1 MKIAIVGAGYWGIAC
16 ALEARSRGIE
26 VCLIDSSERMS
37 GSKAAGGH
45 FSLKWF
51 KGDFK
56 AHMKQAYEDAQRH
69 GVLFDTSVAVIN
81 TIYDRKKHGK
91 SFLKPKTDWWTFFP
105 PQFLG
110 LYPADISECV
120 SSFKATHSGV
130 ELFMKDGSTQK
141 ADKLIICAGAWTDY
155 LLHKSGYD
163 TIGVSGLA
171 GSGVTFKGK
180 NLDNLILHQ
189 TTPFR
194 QISVRNWGSGIIR
207 VGETSEVKMLNHA
220 DYVEKMLN
228 TVSHHTT
235 NHTIDTVMTGYRAM
249 RKQPFAGKVAP
260 NTWAGAG
267 GGRNGGVMSFW
278 AARKILEE
286 ICG

>member
-1 MKIAIVGAGYWGIAC
+1 MKIAVIGGGYWGIAC
-16 ALEARSRGIE
+16 ALEASSRGIE
-26 VCLIDSSERMS
+26 VCLFDNSEPMS

-51 KGDFK
+51 KGSFMQD
-56 AHMKQAYEDAQRH
+56 MKQAYDDAQRH
-69 GVLFDTSVAVIN
+69 GVVFDTSGAVIN
-81 TIYDRKKHGK
+81 TIYDRKKFGSSYLK
-91 SFLKPKTDWWTFFP
+91 SKPDWWTFFP

-110 LYPADISECV
+110 LYKPDIKACV
-120 SSFKATHSGV
+120 SSFKAKDSGV
-130 ELFMKDGSTQK
+130 ELKLMDNTIHT
-141 ADKLIICAGAWTDY
+141 ADKLVICAGAWTDY
-155 LLHKSGYD
+155 ILNQSGYKM
-163 TIGVSGLA
+163 IGISHLA
-171 GSGVTFKGK
+171 GSGVTFKGEHIE
-180 NLDNLILHQ
+180 NLILHQ

-194 QISVRNWGSGIIR
+194 QISIRNWGDGLIR
-207 VGETSEVKMLNHA
+207 VGETSEVKLLKHA

-235 NHTIDTVMTGYRAM
+235 NHAIDSVMSGYRAM
-249 RKQPFAGKVAP
+249 RSKPFAGKVAP
-260 NTWAGAG
+260 NTWAASG